1 MPPTTATATTSGKL
15 LLAASHDRKPV
26 MTKNDA
32 TGSVCPL
39 PESDT
44 ETIQL
49 AHGGGGRMM
58 DRLLEDIIRP
68 IFDNEQLQRR
78 HDGAVL
84 DVDGRQGVDAWIEPL
99 ERAGIPAVGGEL
111 SRVHRPR
118 WLSVGMI
125 LEEGFPIALLR
136 RIALSMRSAA
146 DQAGVQLVTGDTKV
160 VDRGKGDG
168 IYIST
173 TGVGR
178 IVATQPVGPERVRQ
192 GDAII
197 VSGDIGRHG
206 IAVMAAREKLGFE
219 KPIASDCAP
228 LSEPVL
234 ALLNSGINVRCLR
247 DLTRGGLASAIVEI
261 AETAG
266 VSIVL
271 QEPAVP
277 VPDDVSAA
285 CELLGLDPFH
295 VANEGRFV
303 VFVAPEDIER
313 SVAVLSRHPVSAGA
327 AVIGAVEEG
336 PAGRVSC
343 VGPLGVARSID
354 MLSGEQLPR
363 IC

>member
-1 MPPTTATATTSGKL
+1 MTETS
-15 LLAASHDRKPV
+15 
-26 MTKNDA
+26 A
-32 TGSVCPL
+32 TGLVCPL

-58 DRLLEDIIRP
+58 DRLLDDVIRP

-84 DVDGRQGVDAWIEPL
+84 DVHGPVAFTTDSYVVRPL
-99 ERAGIPAVGGEL
+99 FFPGGDIGTLAVNGAINDLAMCGARAQ
-111 SRVHRPR
+111 

-136 RIALSMRSAA
+136 RIALSMRGAA

-178 IVATQPVGPERVRQ
+178 IVAPQPIGPERVRQ

-219 KPIASDCAP
+219 TPIVSDCAP

-234 ALLNSGINVRCLR
+234 QLLDSGIEVHCLR
-247 DLTRGGLASAIVEI
+247 DLTRGGLASAVVEI
-261 AETAG
+261 AETTG

-271 QEPAVP
+271 REGAIP
-277 VPDDVSAA
+277 VQDDVDSA
-285 CELLGLDPFH
+285 CELLGLDPLH

-303 VFVAPEDIER
+303 AFVAPSDAAQSIALLR
-313 SVAVLSRHPVSAGA
+313 KYPVSSGA
-327 AVIGAVEEG
+327 AIIGRAEAG
-336 PAGRVSC
+336 PRGSVSC
-343 VGPLGVARSID
+343 FG
-354 MLSGEQLPR
+354 
-363 IC
+363 